1 MEAYRYTARIGSGS
15 IAEDLSY
22 AKLLERTLEFVLRA
36 AVAKAIDEFAW
47 EQEELRRSGLRA
59 IEFVRDGKAIWWDAE
74 AFELEQKEAWRERI
88 AKRFSETNELDSGF
102 FVRLDRDLRD
112 KLRRAGYE
120 VPSLV
125 SNMRDLFRE
134 VGADATD
141 RSAEARERLVG
152 EILEV

>member
-1 MEAYRYTARIGSGS
+1 MEAYHYTARIGSGS

-74 AFELEQKEAWRERI
+74 AFELEQKEAWRE
-88 AKRFSETNELDSGF
+88 
-102 FVRLDRDLRD
+102 
-112 KLRRAGYE
+112 
-120 VPSLV
+120 
-125 SNMRDLFRE
+125 
-134 VGADATD
+134 
-141 RSAEARERLVG
+141 
-152 EILEV
+152 